1 VQDLTEDIIWRVL
14 TGSHARFAVGSGAV
28 RRYAPG
34 YSPIAAFADCMHP
47 DLEGLGRLATRGERI
62 YLDGW
67 TGPPPPGWD
76 IDAERPMLKM
86 LWQGEQPAA
95 DEAFAAV
102 LLGPAH
108 VEEAMAL
115 AALTRP
121 GPFGPRT
128 MELGEYYGCFEDGRL
143 IAMAGERMHA
153 GRLREISGVC
163 THPDFQGRGL
173 ARRLTARLIRRQLAR
188 GETPFLH
195 VIADNDAARTLYQG
209 MGFTCRCETLLR
221 IVRIDDGAAEPSQ
234 GLPQSAAPG

>member
-1 VQDLTEDIIWRVL
+1 MQDLTADIIWRVL
-14 TGSHARFAVGSGAV
+14 TGSQARFAVGSGGV

-34 YSPIAAFADCMHP
+34 YSPIAAFADCRHP
-47 DLEGLGRLATRGERI
+47 DLEGLGGLATPGERI

-67 TGPPPPGWD
+67 TGSPPAGWE

-86 LWQGEQPAA
+86 LWQGERPSA
-95 DEAFAAV
+95 DEAFAAA

-128 MELGEYYGCFEDGRL
+128 MELGDYYGCFEDGRL
-143 IAMAGERMHA
+143 IAMAGERMQA

-173 ARRLTARLIRRQLAR
+173 ARRLTARLIGRQLAR

-195 VIADNDAARTLYQG
+195 VIADNDAARTLYEG

-221 IVRIDDGAAEPSQ
+221 IVRIDDGTAEPSQ
-234 GLPQSAAPG
+234 GLPRSAGPG